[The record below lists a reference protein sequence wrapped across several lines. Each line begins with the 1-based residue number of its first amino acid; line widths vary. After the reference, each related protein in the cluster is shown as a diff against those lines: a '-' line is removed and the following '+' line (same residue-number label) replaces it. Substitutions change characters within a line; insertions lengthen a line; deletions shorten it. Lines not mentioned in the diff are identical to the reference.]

1 MKRNSVL
8 LASSFFCFSSVNSL
22 HCIALLSK
30 ATLKLLVFWSSRKL
44 TSLRGAGAS
53 ALPPL
58 TIFHSLS
65 ALQLWWQNCTH
76 IRHRLQQS
84 RRYCIPAQ
92 HRRAAMTHF
101 PACCAAPL
109 RINTFP
115 LRAAAAV
122 WPSQL
127 PRRLSSRA
135 QGLGRVTVRQHWHF
149 FQPLLLNATS
159 KSRVVA
165 MVQLLP
171 GLQAMA

>member
-1 MKRNSVL
+1 MNYY
-8 LASSFFCFSSVNSL
+8 SFFGATLFCSQVNSFVFPSVNAL
-22 HCIALLSK
+22 HCIALLTM
-30 ATLKLLVFWSSRKL
+30 AALKLPVFWSSRKL
-44 TSLRGAGAS
+44 TSLRGPGAS

-65 ALQLWWQNCTH
+65 ALQRWQNCTR
-76 IRHRLQQS
+76 IRHRLQQKGHRLQQS
-84 RRYCIPAQ
+84 RRDCISAQ
-92 HRRAAMTHF
+92 HRRAGMTHF
-101 PACCAAPL
+101 PACFAAPL

-149 FQPLLLNATS
+149 FQPQ
-159 KSRVVA
+159 RCC
-165 MVQLLP
+165 
-171 GLQAMA
+171 

>member
-1 MKRNSVL
+1 M
-8 LASSFFCFSSVNSL
+8 A
-22 HCIALLSK
+22 A
-30 ATLKLLVFWSSRKL
+30 LKLPVFWSSRKL

-65 ALQLWWQNCTH
+65 ALQLWLHCTQ
-76 IRHRLQQS
+76 IRHRLQKS
-84 RRYCIPAQ
+84 RRCCIPAQ
-92 HRRAAMTHF
+92 HRRAAMTRP
-101 PACCAAPL
+101 PACCAAPGPL
-109 RINTFP
+109 RINTVP

-122 WPSQL
+122 WQSQL

-149 FQPLLLNATS
+149 FQPLLRTVTT

-165 MVQLLP
+165 VVQLA
-171 GLQAMA
+171 GLQAMHDGHWAMS